1 MEKTSF
7 IVKIRNFFIVLLLGG
22 TVIYFGIQLLPDKN
36 LTAKE
41 FRERIEKL
49 EKVVDTIKLKV
60 DTVNTTTKRI
70 DKRSIKSEK
79 NIDTLKKG
87 QTVIFKEV
95 TKGSKS
101 FIDKIKDLF

>member
-7 IVKIRNFFIVLLLGG
+7 IDKIRNFFILVLLGG
-22 TVIYFGIQLLPDKN
+22 TVIYFGIQLLPDKS

-49 EKVVDTIKLKV
+49 EKKVDTIDLKI
-60 DTVNTTTKRI
+60 DTINTTTKRI
-70 DKRSIKSEK
+70 DKAAIKNEK
-79 NIDTLKKG
+79 NIDSLKKG

-95 TKGSKS
+95 TKGSRS